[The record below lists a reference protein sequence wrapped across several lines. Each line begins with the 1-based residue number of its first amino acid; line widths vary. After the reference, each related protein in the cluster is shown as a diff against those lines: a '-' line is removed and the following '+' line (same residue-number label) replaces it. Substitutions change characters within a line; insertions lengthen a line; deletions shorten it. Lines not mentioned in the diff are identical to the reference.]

1 MNLYRE
7 KVLQAGTIVAEEG
20 IDLWMTIGRKTV
32 MNSDPVI
39 LLICPVDLATKQAPK

>member
-20 IDLWMTIGRKTV
+20 IDLWMTIGRKT
-32 MNSDPVI
+32 
-39 LLICPVDLATKQAPK
+39 AAEQAPK